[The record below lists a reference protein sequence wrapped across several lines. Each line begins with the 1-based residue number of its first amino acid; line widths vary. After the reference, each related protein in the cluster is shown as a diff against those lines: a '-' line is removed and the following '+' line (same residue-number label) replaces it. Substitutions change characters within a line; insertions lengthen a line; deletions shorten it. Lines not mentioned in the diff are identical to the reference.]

1 MYASNKM
8 DAIVVET
15 PAPAPDVAQRSSSSL
30 LYLLGA
36 LLIAVLGANILVILA
51 HTTEFAKTAMG
62 QAIRRIAGDFTSAFD
77 WTAAPVAAPIDRAP
91 VAQRVEPQADETQ
104 PRALPTTGTAGW
116 CYVGQQR
123 GLRSCIKVG
132 DNDYCESGSVFP
144 TEAVCVNPSL
154 RP

>member
-15 PAPAPDVAQRSSSSL
+15 PAAPAPQHSSSSSL

-36 LLIAVLGANILVILA
+36 LLIAVLGVNILVILA
-51 HTTEFAKTAMG
+51 HTTQFATTALG
-62 QAIRRIAGDFTSAFD
+62 QAIRRIAADFASVFD
-77 WTAAPVAAPIDRAP
+77 WTAAPGAAMIDRAP
-91 VAQRVEPQADETQ
+91 VAQRVEPQHDETQ
-104 PRALPTTGTAGW
+104 PRPLPATGTAGW

-144 TEAVCVNPSL
+144 TEDVCVNPSL